1 MIISS
6 IYCII
11 VRREG
16 PVFACFLV
24 EARDAPISMHIPYCT
39 FILRL
44 DDSCLPIFVNSLRF
58 GNEGHPISSTLAAL
72 TERECR
78 PQSDLCFIE
87 L

>member
-1 MIISS
+1 
-6 IYCII
+6 
-11 VRREG
+11 
-16 PVFACFLV
+16 
-24 EARDAPISMHIPYCT
+24 
-39 FILRL
+39 
-44 DDSCLPIFVNSLRF
+44 LRF